1 MHFELGREQKPATF
15 AHDGIFAFMKF
26 VFVIIPCLNEETA
39 IQNSIR
45 QIRKCVPEAVIAV
58 VDNGSTDRTVEL
70 ALQEKV
76 HVWHEPM
83 QGKGY
88 AVRHGLARIPND
100 CDVVFITDGDDT
112 YSAEPITQ
120 ALELV
125 RSGGYDMIVGAR
137 KMVKAGSSDRGDA
150 FRIGHTLGNKF
161 LTGVFH
167 TLFPV
172 PITDAQSGWR
182 VMSRGFARSFTGGAS
197 GFEIETEL
205 NAHAYLL
212 KCAVK
217 EIPVEYRGRGE
228 ESFSKLKTYS
238 DGFRILR
245 MNLKLFR
252 AERPYAAFVITALPW
267 TLLSAVLL
275 FRSLSDYLDT
285 GLVPRFPSLI
295 ASIGSFLVASL
306 LWVTGMILERVRISR
321 EAIARTSYAAAFTEL
336 R

>member
-1 MHFELGREQKPATF
+1 MPWSLYGEIGSSRIVEN
-15 AHDGIFAFMKF
+15 GIFPIVNS
-26 VFVIIPCLNEETA
+26 VFVIIPCLNEVSA
-39 IQNSIR
+39 IQKTIR
-45 QIRKCVPEAVIAV
+45 GVREFLPDAAIAV

-88 AVRHGLARIPND
+88 AVRHGLSRIPND

-112 YSAEPITQ
+112 YSAEPINE

-137 KMVKAGSSDRGDA
+137 KMASEGAAARGSA

-321 EAIARTSYAAAFTEL
+321 EAIARTSYAAAFNEL